1 MIKLRHACAA
11 LAFLLWLFLSAGTA
25 HAQVPPP
32 VSYLFVEVK
41 DTSGKAVSDATVAV
55 LDDSGK
61 EYDGEKTDKDGVLR
75 KTGTGNF
82 SYGRGLVF
90 GGVRVSKPG
99 YLPSDHLIFFRQ
111 AAGSGRNGPDYYGR
125 FAPNYQERAFYA
137 VEDFPDGTQDYQN
150 WQPSPIGVTLL
161 KAPVTEAE
169 REAVEAEERRRR
181 LLAAVKRGDAA
192 TLRRLLAEGVGP
204 NTSDSRGVPAIAW
217 AAFTGNRDIIYQLLD
232 AGADVKDKKTLGREA
247 LLVYLSEGLWF
258 ETHRQGASDGSPV
271 ARHEEV
277 IRRLVEAGADIN
289 AQSPYR
295 GVALI
300 GAVSQTPYFGQPA
313 HSLTPGIVKY
323 LIAEGANVNAA
334 GRDGETALMSAVLKG
349 SDELTGMLV
358 AAGANVNAKDKAGK
372 TALMYAPQYHSSN
385 PVVVKVLLAAGAD
398 VNAANDDGRTALMQA
413 AGAGSA
419 EIVKLLLDAK
429 ASVNTKDK
437 KGLTALM
444 AAGATYGAG
453 IAQVLIQAGASVNER
468 DEKGWTALMYAAPR
482 YYNDSGGECVK
493 VLIAAG
499 ADVKTAD
506 AEGKTALMLASR
518 WYDEGVIRSLLA
530 AGASVNAK
538 DAKGQT
544 ALMYAFQHVGPT
556 DVSLFTRAGASINE
570 RDVKGWTALMYA
582 AFKSYADVEMKAL
595 IDAGADV
602 SAVNDEGQTPLMLAA
617 QAGHARA
624 VRMLLENGMAGAV
637 NARDKCGR
645 TALMH
650 VTRRYSYDEPS
661 GAVVL
666 ALVAGGADVKATD
679 EDGRTA
685 LMSAAEAGSTDGVK
699 ALIES
704 GSSVNAKDRHG
715 RTALMWSVA
724 NKDVA
729 QHDAVYYLLQA
740 GADAAAK
747 DDEGQTAFEL
757 GKKNGIE
764 WRILGLL
771 QEAEAR
777 NR

>member
-41 DTSGKAVSDATVAV
+41 DTSGKAVCDATVAV
-55 LDDSGK
+55 LDDGGK
-61 EYDGEKTDKDGVLR
+61 EYNGEKTDKDGVLR

-82 SYGRGLVF
+82 SHGRGLVF
-90 GGVRVSKPG
+90 GGLRVSKPG
-99 YLPSDHLIFFRQ
+99 YVPSDHLIFFRQ
-111 AAGSGRNGPDYYGR
+111 GGGLGRNGPDYYGR
-125 FAPNYQERAFYA
+125 FAPNDNDRAIYL
-137 VEDFPDGTQDYQN
+137 VEDFPDGTQDSQN
-150 WQPSPIGVTLL
+150 RQPPPVSVTLL

-169 REAVEAEERRRR
+169 RRAVEAEERERL
-181 LLAAVKRGDAA
+181 LLAAVKRGEAV

-204 NTSDSRGVPAIAW
+204 NTADAKGVPAIAW
-217 AAFTGNRDIIYQLLD
+217 AAFTGNREIIYQLLD
-232 AGADVKDKKTLGREA
+232 AGADVKNKKTPGHEA
-247 LLVYLSEGLWF
+247 LLIYLSEGLWF
-258 ETHRQGASDGSPV
+258 DTYRRSASDGSRV
-271 ARHEEV
+271 AEHEEV
-277 IRRLVEAGADIN
+277 IRRLVEAGADVN

-323 LIAEGANVNAA
+323 LIANGANVNAA
-334 GRDGETALMSAVLKG
+334 GRDGETAPMSAVLKG
-349 SDELTGMLV
+349 SDEITGVLV

-372 TALMYAPQYHSSN
+372 TALMYAPQYHNSN
-385 PVVVKVLLAAGAD
+385 PEVVKVLLAAGAD
-398 VNAANDDGRTALMQA
+398 VNAADNEGRTALMQA
-413 AGAGSA
+413 AGAGSGD
-419 EIVKLLLDAK
+419 IVKLLLDAK

-437 KGLTALM
+437 KGMTALM
-444 AAGATYGAG
+444 LAGASYGA
-453 IAQVLIQAGASVNER
+453 AVARVLIRAGASVNER
-468 DEKGWTALMYAAPR
+468 DEKGWTALMHAAPR
-482 YYNDSGGECVK
+482 YYNDSGVEFVN

-499 ADVKTAD
+499 AEVNTAD
-506 AEGKTALMLASR
+506 AEGLTALMLASR
-518 WYDEGVIRSLLA
+518 WYDEGVIRALLA

-538 DAKGQT
+538 DGKGQT
-544 ALMYAFQHVGPT
+544 ALMYAFQNVGQT
-556 DVSLFTRAGASINE
+556 DVSLFTRAGASVNE
-570 RDVKGWTALMYA
+570 RDAKRWTPLMYA
-582 AFKSYADVEMKAL
+582 AFKYFADVEMKTL

-637 NARDKCGR
+637 NARDKRGR

-661 GAVVL
+661 GAVVR
-666 ALVAGGADVKATD
+666 ALVAAGADVKATD
-679 EDGRTA
+679 EEGRTA

-704 GSSVNAKDRHG
+704 GASVNAKDKHG

-740 GADAAAK
+740 DADAAAK
-747 DDEGQTAFEL
+747 DDEGQTALTL
-757 GKKNGIE
+757 GQKNGIE
-764 WRILGLL
+764 SRILGLL
-771 QEAEAR
+771 QEAEVR